1 LTLLQVGFPHTA
13 VLGRLPG
20 TNVFR
25 NVKQYPEAQQYP
37 GILAVR
43 IDAPLYYANVPVRP
57 QDLLAKCHIF
67 SSLPT
72 RLAETP
78 DLLHCCCAAACRRP
92 LGEYAGR
99 TSCVGVHQTAM

>member
-1 LTLLQVGFPHTA
+1 MGFPHTA

-43 IDAPLYYANVPVRP
+43 IDAPLYYANVPVR
-57 QDLLAKCHIF
+57 
-67 SSLPT
+67 
-72 RLAETP
+72 
-78 DLLHCCCAAACRRP
+78 
-92 LGEYAGR
+92 
-99 TSCVGVHQTAM
+99 TSCPYAVLVQESCTRPRVH

>member
-1 LTLLQVGFPHTA
+1 MLKYCVQSASSIRPVEGTLRFVPANLMWSSNLPQVGFPHTA

-43 IDAPLYYANVPVRP
+43 IDAPLYYANVPVRSP
-57 QDLLAKCHIF
+57 
-67 SSLPT
+67 SS
-72 RLAETP
+72 
-78 DLLHCCCAAACRRP
+78 
-92 LGEYAGR
+92 
-99 TSCVGVHQTAM
+99 S

>member
-1 LTLLQVGFPHTA
+1 MGFPHTA

-43 IDAPLYYANVPVRP
+43 IDAPLYYANVPVCSFRM
-57 QDLLAKCHIF
+57 
-67 SSLPT
+67 T
-72 RLAETP
+72 
-78 DLLHCCCAAACRRP
+78 
-92 LGEYAGR
+92 
-99 TSCVGVHQTAM
+99 

>member
-1 LTLLQVGFPHTA
+1 MVCTCQSDLTWSLDLPQVGFPHTA

-57 QDLLAKCHIF
+57 QAQHATMKVTHF
-67 SSLPT
+67 RLPT
-72 RLAETP
+72 L
-78 DLLHCCCAAACRRP
+78 
-92 LGEYAGR
+92 
-99 TSCVGVHQTAM
+99 